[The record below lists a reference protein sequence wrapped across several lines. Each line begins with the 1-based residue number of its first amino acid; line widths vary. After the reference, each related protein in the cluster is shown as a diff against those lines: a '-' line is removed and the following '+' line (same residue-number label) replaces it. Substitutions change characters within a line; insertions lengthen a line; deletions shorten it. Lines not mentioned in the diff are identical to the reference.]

1 MNAMSLAKV
10 NDAIKKQ
17 VEIAEDALKLESVL
31 VDFDAAS
38 KNRGFESFAAVLEHL
53 ETLMA
58 PEAPSA
64 TQVEAFAAG
73 EAIGTRPRA
82 RITPEKRAEILSLL
96 QDDCKNLTM
105 KEIAQATGVS
115 VGTVNLIKKQAGL
128 VKRRTLV
135 S

>member
-1 MNAMSLAKV
+1 MNAMSLSKINEV
-10 NDAIKKQ
+10 IIKQ
-17 VEIAEDALKLESVL
+17 VKVAEDALKLESTL
-31 VDFDAAS
+31 ADFDTAA

-64 TQVEAFAAG
+64 KVEAFAAG

-82 RITPEKRAEILSLL
+82 RLTPQKRAEILSLL

-135 S
+135 G